1 MILAVDFGLKNI
13 GLALADGPL
22 AEPLTQFKYHTLN
35 QALKKIAFFCAQNQ
49 VKKIVVGLPQGP
61 LHSRVQTFGRQLS
74 RLLEL
79 PVVFQDETLT
89 SQTAARLLRHKTLK
103 KKKKLSHAAAA
114 ALILQSY
121 LDGQPSHLL
130 K

>member
-1 MILAVDFGLKNI
+1 MILGVDFGLKNI

-22 AEPLTQFKYHTLN
+22 AEPLTQFKYRTLK
-35 QALKKIAFFCAQNQ
+35 QALEKIAFFCTQHS
-49 VKKIVVGLPQGP
+49 VRKIVVGLPQGP
-61 LHSRVQTFGRQLS
+61 LHSRVQAFGQQLS
-74 RLLEL
+74 QLLDL

-103 KKKKLSHAAAA
+103 KKKRLSHAAAA

-121 LDGQPSHLL
+121 LDDQPSHLL